1 MASVGHILFISL
13 LITNVNAVTTFS
25 TIAEAKSI
33 NFSELIQQW
42 CSKQYVGKLDSAYH
56 YANGFVNFSLRT
68 FVRII

>member
-1 MASVGHILFISL
+1 M
-13 LITNVNAVTTFS
+13 NAVTTFS